1 MTKQE
6 LIDDPNS
13 CWNKAADD
21 EPLFVLRAKDLLA
34 PKAVKRWAEM
44 ALRSNHEQ
52 CKCTDAMLVAYEMED
67 WYRKNV
73 EWRRQP

>member
-21 EPLFVLRAKDLLA
+21 EPLFVLRAKDPIAAQTVLA
-34 PKAVKRWAEM
+34 WAAIAQIKGKHGDKRAAARMIAE
-44 ALRSNHEQ
+44 
-52 CKCTDAMLVAYEMED
+52 EMEA
-67 WYRKNV
+67 
-73 EWRRQP
+73 WRERGIKP